1 MFRENQELEMGMSR
15 GARHPEAPMSG
26 KGRQGVGKSLNL
38 SSEDRHPKTARSHL
52 GSLLTKLQCPIGMD
66 QEVSGLPQLDD
77 SETP

>member
-15 GARHPEAPMSG
+15 GAHHPEAPMSG
-26 KGRQGVGKSLNL
+26 KGRQGDGKSLNL
-38 SSEDRHPKTARSHL
+38 SSEDRHPKTARSD
-52 GSLLTKLQCPIGMD
+52 SCLLTKLQCPIGMD